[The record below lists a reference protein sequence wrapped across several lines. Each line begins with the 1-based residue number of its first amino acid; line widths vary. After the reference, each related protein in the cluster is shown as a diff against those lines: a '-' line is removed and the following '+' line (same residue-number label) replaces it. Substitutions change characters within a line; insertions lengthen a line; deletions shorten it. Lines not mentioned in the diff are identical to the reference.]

1 VSKMIIEAPMLKVN
15 KMSNTIGGKGKS
27 IKPNTTSTSSGA
39 AVWARGILDKAAAT
53 VARIQAM

>member
-1 VSKMIIEAPMLKVN
+1 MIIEAPMLKVN